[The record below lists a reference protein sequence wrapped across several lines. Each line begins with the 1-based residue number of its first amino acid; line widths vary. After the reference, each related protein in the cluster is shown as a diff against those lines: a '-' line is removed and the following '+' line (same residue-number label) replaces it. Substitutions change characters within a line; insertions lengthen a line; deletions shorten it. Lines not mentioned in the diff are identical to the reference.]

1 MTLRK
6 SGKRPRTPQEKYQG
20 NQIPQD
26 ALAFSQDR
34 VSPSLQLGD
43 SLGGMEN
50 AKDLVSGGD
59 HPRTFQE
66 VDEWFRGDAAC
77 REYIRRLH

>member
-1 MTLRK
+1 
-6 SGKRPRTPQEKYQG
+6 
-20 NQIPQD
+20 
-26 ALAFSQDR
+26 
-34 VSPSLQLGD
+34 
-43 SLGGMEN
+43 MEN